1 LSGKEDASGIQDMG
15 DTLRPM
21 RSSPMAGTPVA
32 PAKLVLSSRL
42 TSSSNVEDYSDI
54 AFDDDESGLEAK
66 MASLKVRP
74 ILRFLRCGFIR
85 LIISAQKSI
94 SERHS
99 SPKRYSKDEGSCPS
113 CSAHQQGNN
122 PSDSTFTHIYP
133 FFACFAI
140 F

>member
-1 LSGKEDASGIQDMG
+1 
-15 DTLRPM
+15 
-21 RSSPMAGTPVA
+21 MAGTPVT

-66 MASLKVRP
+66 MASLKV
-74 ILRFLRCGFIR
+74 LRLLRCEFIR
-85 LIISAQKSI
+85 LIISAQKPF

-99 SPKRYSKDEGSCPS
+99 SPKRYSKDEGSYPS

-122 PSDSTFTHIYP
+122 PPDSSFTHIYP
-133 FFACFAI
+133 FFACFAL